1 MDQVQEDLHHRLDQ
15 LRVLAAE
22 TNDPLAERLARDL
35 IVEFE
40 DGLMAAEAL
49 NAPASPALA
58 KGAAQWERT
67 PLRKSRSVLPASPL
81 IRPEENLPGTPGGR
95 FALVPLEAAL
105 PSFDYACG

>member
-22 TNDPLAERLARDL
+22 TNDPLAERLVRDL
-35 IVEFE
+35 IVELE
-40 DGLMAAEAL
+40 DGLMAEAL

-67 PLRKSRSVLPASPL
+67 PLRKSRLSSS
-81 IRPEENLPGTPGGR
+81 G
-95 FALVPLEAAL
+95 
-105 PSFDYACG
+105 